1 MVCEQYAR
9 IIATMARAAERA
21 GRDPQTVR
29 LVAIS
34 KQVPVERIRAA
45 IACGQTVFG
54 ENYLQE
60 AAAKINLARAVTGRR
75 EDGYHL
81 LDSLVTFTEYGDR
94 IAPTAGEDVSF
105 EYFVLA
111 ETFKGEV
118 CQGFDHLAVCKVLE
132 AHGCIVV
139 KEPGRY
145 TTKTRL
151 PGIGNVRCYHLA
163 PSLFE
168 LDL

>member
-60 AAAKINLARAVTGRR
+60 AL
-75 EDGYHL
+75 
-81 LDSLVTFTEYGDR
+81 
-94 IAPTAGEDVSF
+94 
-105 EYFVLA
+105 
-111 ETFKGEV
+111 
-118 CQGFDHLAVCKVLE
+118 
-132 AHGCIVV
+132 
-139 KEPGRY
+139 
-145 TTKTRL
+145 
-151 PGIGNVRCYHLA
+151 
-163 PSLFE
+163 
-168 LDL
+168 